1 METYEIQDLTEAGKE
16 ILIIESMRAA
26 GEDVASY
33 YEIMGNAGWIEFK
46 YKSYMTTEP
55 VNVNKELKRLPSAD
69 FHLCCVLLTML
80 LREDHFS
87 NGSFKYRIADGSV
100 DRILSRMITLQTR

>member
-46 YKSYMTTEP
+46 YTSYMTTEP
-55 VNVNKELKRLPSAD
+55 VNVNEELKRLSATLD
-69 FHLCCVLLTML
+69 DVEEQNRNLQVKLKQEKETKLAITSALKSVTLTL
-80 LREDHFS
+80 
-87 NGSFKYRIADGSV
+87 
-100 DRILSRMITLQTR
+100 